1 MIQCRQL
8 LYLILIILTL
18 PSAIF
23 TPDQCV
29 CVIFMCPVNEPGRC
43 SPVFQLLSKLD
54 RGKKH
59 KLKIK
64 DNDLVYIKQLK
75 LFFRQKFV
83 IPTFGSSVNF
93 IFFLFQPHRNR
104 GVKDGYQILSWD
116 KSQTQVIP
124 SLSTIISYLQ
134 RSNVLWCPPLVL
146 LSQTRFLLLLSG
158 SYGYDRSC
166 WFQAKMIINIRNEL
180 PSSCLG
186 SLHQKLNW

>member
-1 MIQCRQL
+1 MILFISNTWSC
-8 LYLILIILTL
+8 
-18 PSAIF
+18 
-23 TPDQCV
+23 
-29 CVIFMCPVNEPGRC
+29 
-43 SPVFQLLSKLD
+43 
-54 RGKKH
+54 
-59 KLKIK
+59 
-64 DNDLVYIKQLK
+64 
-75 LFFRQKFV
+75 FFRQKFV

-134 RSNVLWCPPLVL
+134 RSNVPWCPTLVL
-146 LSQTRFLLLLSG
+146 LSQTCFLLLLSG

-186 SLHQKLNW
+186 SLHQNDLCPWMIECTKWHIHDKIKDQFQ

>member
-1 MIQCRQL
+1 M
-8 LYLILIILTL
+8 ILT
-18 PSAIF
+18 PI
-23 TPDQCV
+23 
-29 CVIFMCPVNEPGRC
+29 
-43 SPVFQLLSKLD
+43 
-54 RGKKH
+54 
-59 KLKIK
+59 
-64 DNDLVYIKQLK
+64 
-75 LFFRQKFV
+75 
-83 IPTFGSSVNF
+83 FGSSVNLT
-93 IFFLFQPHRNR
+93 FFLFQLHRTR
-104 GVKDGYQILSWD
+104 YQILSWD

-186 SLHQKLNW
+186 SLHQNDLCPWMIECTKWHIHDKIKDQFQ

>member
-1 MIQCRQL
+1 MILFISNTWSC
-8 LYLILIILTL
+8 
-18 PSAIF
+18 
-23 TPDQCV
+23 
-29 CVIFMCPVNEPGRC
+29 
-43 SPVFQLLSKLD
+43 
-54 RGKKH
+54 
-59 KLKIK
+59 
-64 DNDLVYIKQLK
+64 
-75 LFFRQKFV
+75 FFRQKFV

-134 RSNVLWCPPLVL
+134 RSNVPWCPTLVL
-146 LSQTRFLLLLSG
+146 LSQTCFLLLLSG

-186 SLHQKLNW
+186 SLHQNDLFPWMTECKKWHIHVKIKDQCQ